1 MNPEEARLILQ
12 CRRAQGQDDS
22 LPAMAE
28 AWEAIE
34 LHPEIR
40 ANLAA
45 DAEIDALIGQ
55 KLRSFAPPA
64 ELRSVILTGAK
75 VTPMLPWWHRRT
87 FLLSAAA
94 VVVLGFFSLL
104 LKSNLHLDGKET
116 TWTGP
121 LAGLQNFLED
131 TTARLKEEN
140 INFALASD
148 KSGELQTYL
157 AAHLKSPVAAIPAS
171 LSPLLTY
178 GCEIFQWKG
187 HEVTLMCFET
197 EDEGTVHLFT
207 INEKD
212 LPGNFSGPLLA
223 SANGY
228 ETITWKQDG
237 KIMQLAGHT
246 THENLRKLAAN
257 S

>member
-28 AWEAIE
+28 AWEALE

-40 ANLAA
+40 ASLAA

-75 VTPMLPWWHRRT
+75 VTPMLPWWRRRT
-87 FLLSAAA
+87 LLLSAVA

-104 LKSNLHLDGKET
+104 LRSGLHLDGKET

-121 LAGLQNFLED
+121 PAGLQN
-131 TTARLKEEN
+131 
-140 INFALASD
+140 
-148 KSGELQTYL
+148 
-157 AAHLKSPVAAIPAS
+157 
-171 LSPLLTY
+171 
-178 GCEIFQWKG
+178 
-187 HEVTLMCFET
+187 
-197 EDEGTVHLFT
+197 
-207 INEKD
+207 
-212 LPGNFSGPLLA
+212 
-223 SANGY
+223 
-228 ETITWKQDG
+228 
-237 KIMQLAGHT
+237 
-246 THENLRKLAAN
+246 
-257 S
+257 